1 MCVRHTASFK
11 NNYRGRPI
19 TKLFNTPRNIK
30 EDDGETPVCTKQNLK
45 KTAGTGWT
53 WQFSVVRSI
62 VRTGTSRGRNWRLLE
77 RFWNRHLW

>member
-30 EDDGETPVCTKQNLK
+30 EDDGETPVRTKQNLK
-45 KTAGTGWT
+45 KLPGPDGPGSF
-53 WQFSVVRSI
+53 QI
-62 VRTGTSRGRNWRLLE
+62 
-77 RFWNRHLW
+77 

>member
-45 KTAGTGWT
+45 KNCRDRMDLAV
-53 WQFSVVRSI
+53 FRYD
-62 VRTGTSRGRNWRLLE
+62 
-77 RFWNRHLW
+77 